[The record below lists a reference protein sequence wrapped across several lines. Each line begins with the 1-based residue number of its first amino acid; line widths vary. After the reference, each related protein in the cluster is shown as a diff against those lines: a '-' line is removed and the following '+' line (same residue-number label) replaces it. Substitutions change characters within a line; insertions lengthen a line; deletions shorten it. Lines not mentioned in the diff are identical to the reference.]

1 MKKVNRKNPASPAEV
16 IKDYPI
22 RAWIDTTNERSF
34 NTVTLE
40 IAKGRYLSAL
50 DFAPHVRAT
59 AASKEK
65 AESAVLALY
74 QDLQDGRKAN
84 SGAIE
89 DDEADAA
96 FSRARANDGQA
107 RVPWSEIKRKMTQ
120 RRHVGNRVH

>member
-1 MKKVNRKNPASPAEV
+1 MKKAKRENPASPTEV
-16 IKDYPI
+16 VEDYPI

-50 DFAPHVRAT
+50 DFAPHIRAT
-59 AASKEK
+59 GASKEK
-65 AESAVLALY
+65 AELAVLAVY
-74 QDLQDGRKAN
+74 QDLLDARKADP
-84 SGAIE
+84 SPID

-96 FSRARANDGQA
+96 LSRARADDGQP
-107 RVPWSEIKRKMTQ
+107 RVPWSEIKRKMAR